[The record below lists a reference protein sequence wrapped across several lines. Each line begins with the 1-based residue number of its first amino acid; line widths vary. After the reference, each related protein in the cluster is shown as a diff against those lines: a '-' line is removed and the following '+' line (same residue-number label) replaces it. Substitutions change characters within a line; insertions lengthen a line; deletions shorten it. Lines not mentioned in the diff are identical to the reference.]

1 MRILRSILPLLVGAL
16 TFVVLS
22 SAPEVIYSFRG
33 VLQDA
38 AVTITL
44 LTPTW
49 EALIVAVIAACTIWV
64 LVGKWLDGD
73 LLVETPEAP
82 APPREEPRH
91 APSGPEPAEEQ
102 VLRDQK
108 GRRPHQAV
116 QHAIMQGPK

>member
-16 TFVVLS
+16 VFVLLS

-49 EALIVAVIAACTIWV
+49 EALIVAVSATCILWV
-64 LVGKWLDGD
+64 LLGKWLDGD

-82 APPREEPRH
+82 APPREEPRNVQD
-91 APSGPEPAEEQ
+91 GPDPAEEQ

-116 QHAIMQGPK
+116 RHAIMKGRK